1 MREEDF
7 KKILRFFAWARDRFI
22 AEGKTAEAQQCEDA
36 IATAHIIVNDPKRPF
51 SDWRPD
57 I

>member
-1 MREEDF
+1 VREEDF